1 MDHFLTKLIHGLND
15 KSVHRRFIKFSKGEF
30 PEGGPVVRIKATK
43 KNSLTLN
50 ASFEYED
57 LIGYFVA
64 THLPSEG
71 ASYKVQGDIYTQ
83 PHVDLEEIQGKLE
96 QLSLPGEWVPG
107 KRDMKNL
114 FIYAMNLTLTPPEII
129 RLYDMLAD
137 DCYLLLAIPAAGE
150 WKFKTDSKIPPLKK
164 IFGKTEP
171 FESCKPET
179 KVKCKNTE
187 LCEKT
192 GICITERTKYC
203 NAKTPALSS
212 QDIQDFF
219 MQLLPD
225 FPDLAQSP
233 ESFNEIFLV
242 NKYSFTSLAF
252 PEDKD
257 SLSAKELREKIQKV
271 GFVERIVYMDD
282 KILSNKVEFTV

>member
-1 MDHFLTKLIHGLND
+1 MDHFLTKLLHGQAD
-15 KSVHRRFIKFSKGEF
+15 QSTHRRFIKFSKGDF

-43 KNSLTLN
+43 KNSLMVN

-64 THLPSEG
+64 THLPEG
-71 ASYKVQGDIYTQ
+71 SYKVQGDIYTQ
-83 PHVDLEEIQGKLE
+83 PHVDLEEIQGKFQ
-96 QLSLPGEWVPG
+96 QLPLPGEWMPG

-114 FIYAMNLTLTPPEII
+114 FMYALNSTLMPPEII
-129 RLYDMLAD
+129 RLYDTLAD
-137 DCYLLLAIPAAGE
+137 DCYLLLAISSAGE

-171 FESCKPET
+171 FESCKPDT

-212 QDIQDFF
+212 QEMQDLF

-225 FPDLAQSP
+225 FLEALQS
-233 ESFNEIFLV
+233 FTEIFLV
-242 NKYSFTSLAF
+242 NKYTITDFIF

-257 SLSAKELREKIQKV
+257 AIPTKTLREKIKKV
-271 GFVERIVYMDD
+271 GVLERIVYMDD
-282 KILSNKVEFTV
+282 KVLTNKIDFTV